1 MCYSR
6 NQFTQYFIKKFQKM
20 TTTSSP
26 AAIKPAKVITLETN
40 FNNKLGC
47 PAFIHIDL
55 SPVKYPLRQEL
66 ENRIIEI
73 RTKDNSFPPV
83 QVRVDNIQTVTFQ
96 QINDMMAWVSHAK
109 TAMQLADFLFNKY
122 HPDFSWTTEVS
133 IYFYLSFSSKDL
145 S

>member
-1 MCYSR
+1 
-6 NQFTQYFIKKFQKM
+6 M

-26 AAIKPAKVITLETN
+26 AAIKPAKVITWETN

-55 SPVKYPLRQEL
+55 SPVQYPLRQEL

-96 QINDMMAWVSHAK
+96 QINDMMAWVSHGLR
-109 TAMQLADFLFNKY
+109 QQWSWQIF
-122 HPDFSWTTEVS
+122 FSTNT
-133 IYFYLSFSSKDL
+133 ILIFRGQQK
-145 S
+145 